1 MHGGRDSEQLKMQK
15 KKYRWQFRTTLNA
28 EKGMGVAIPNSLK
41 FRKRQAGSD
50 SEQIKSQK
58 KSWGGRNSE
67 QIKM

>member
-28 EKGMGVAIPNSLK
+28 EKGMRVAIPNILK
-41 FRKRQAGSD
+41 FRKRQAGRN

-58 KSWGGRNSE
+58 KSWGSNSE